1 MPRAQYVL
9 ECLSSLFTEKRS
21 GLRRRKGDV
30 TEVAPPSTNGNGNGH
45 GNGHKPILDG
55 LKTCRWVQR
64 DGKTVRFS
72 QGIGPFQGPMHVHY
86 LPSLAIAQAFAVA
99 LLKTDEEGF
108 PASLDPEE
116 WAAWQEEYHRF

>member
-9 ECLSSLFTEKRS
+9 ESLSALFTEKRS
-21 GLRRRKGDV
+21 GFRRRKGD
-30 TEVAPPSTNGNGNGH
+30 TAQAAPPPTNGNGH
-45 GNGHKPILDG
+45 GALPMFEG
-55 LKTCRWVQR
+55 LKVCRWVQR

-72 QGIGPFQGPMHVHY
+72 QGIGPFPGPMHVHY

-99 LLKTDEEGF
+99 LLKTDEEGY
-108 PASLDPEE
+108 PAPLDPVE